1 MSELYLP
8 PERPKYNPINGQ
20 FLKGHVPHNKGK
32 KWSDYMDGRKAKR
45 IKRIAT
51 KNLRPRMDIGG
62 WNKKSIIAMDDDDN
76 IAGWFASSVDAERK
90 TGIERRN
97 INSACNGKRK
107 HAGGFKW
114 CFYE

>member
-8 PERPKYNPINGQ
+8 PERPQRNPVNGQ

-62 WNKKSIIAMDDDDN
+62 WNKKPIIAMDDDDN
-76 IAGWFASSVDAERK
+76 IVGWFASAADAERK

-97 INSACNGKRK
+97 ITSVCNGKRK

>member
-8 PERPKYNPINGQ
+8 PERPQYNPVNGQ
-20 FLKGHVPHNKGK
+20 FLKGHIPHNKGK

-45 IKRIAT
+45 VKRIAT

-62 WNKKSIIAMDDDDN
+62 WNKKPIVALDDN
-76 IAGWFASSVDAERK
+76 NNIVAWFESASEAQRK
-90 TGIERRN
+90 TGIASPN
-97 INSACNGKRK
+97 IRKACLGERK

-114 CFYE
+114 EYYE